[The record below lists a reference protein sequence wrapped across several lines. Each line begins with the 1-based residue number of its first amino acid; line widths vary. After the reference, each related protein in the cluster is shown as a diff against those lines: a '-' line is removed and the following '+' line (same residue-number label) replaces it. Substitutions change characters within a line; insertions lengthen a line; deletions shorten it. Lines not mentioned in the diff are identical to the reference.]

1 MPNKCHITDEEVEM
15 YMKDRKYDAAGK
27 LICPRCFKSYPEGTG
42 GPKNILKTHVGSENC
57 VKRGGTI
64 KNKESVQKSSSFLK
78 NFFTAPSA
86 KKKAVPSTAPA
97 PKVIRSQVIPPKLHW
112 NTLVDQ
118 NQTDTPATPAP
129 SVSSTVSPTQS
140 TEHPSVQS
148 TSIRS
153 SLLLLASRLDA
164 PSEETSNRFL
174 AEFNV
179 PPANYDNPALSADDL
194 WEESLNGMLHAA
206 FGWGDGLYEE
216 QMPGLEPE
224 RVRGLVRFVAHFV
237 DVRGLDEGLFE
248 ARMSRLAQSIE
259 KCPVAKPSAI
269 EILSDTEDFSS
280 PTISKEAAPAIPRT
294 VSHDFE
300 CMGYKLQIP
309 NGSSPHSAYP
319 FGLHDRTDLPWDY
332 AVKNGRMFLT
342 SRQCEKRVVGDGEAC
357 RCCRALERN
366 NVLKGI
372 VGRMRD
378 GVKEGTVYAYHGIG
392 GLHGLLRVKSKR
404 VEYYRLRAL
413 TQARRLAAK
422 ATTISN
428 NKRFLHAIASSK
440 VERVDKII
448 RLGLRHGRGVK
459 SLLDQVVKAAAGLY
473 KPKDYVEEDYMRGL
487 VLWKLGGNRIAT
499 IAHRSLGLPSITTL
513 KNQARIP
520 PILLSARQPTVAEVS
535 KNVDMSFDGLE
546 EALEPKN
553 GAVNNH
559 AVLMFDEIATEK
571 RLRWDDNSDLVVG
584 ICREHAHKV
593 PLEFRTEKDLVEV
606 FKAVDDDRAHI
617 AGEATVGAVGLLSD
631 NNRTYAARGVLI
643 SADCKKEDGKKH
655 AQLLQTT
662 LDGVNQQKEKTKTRI
677 VSIASDGETR
687 RGSAMVMLTFDKK
700 LSPESDIYNHLSA
713 LPFMNFHVGEDDI
726 TADKDWKHVFKRLRN
741 LLLRDSGIVVGGT
754 RITPSIIKAHLQEA
768 GVSSDHIRSIMNPED
783 KQDVRLAFDLL
794 KAVWTLPQTPTTN
807 TNPGFVRTREAI
819 WTFGQFLYHT
829 VMPYLCTDLTLS
841 EQLEHLSAAAHLAMF
856 LYRTDGKDCLPTLLY
871 VDIMIM
877 VKNVYFCLAKTKV
890 DNPNGSFWIILLGTD
905 RLEELFGNLR
915 TMIGNDANMDILQVS
930 WRLSSTAE
938 VANILARFPH
948 WDRPPRRITLP
959 PISRDAEPLPSSTD
973 HLKPGSWK
981 DKEKLK
987 VKSVTLQ
994 TSWSIGRRKIEES
1007 ICGARE
1013 EFKKMEEAV
1022 EKTVSDESVIDIL
1035 APNGKLLVTIAEA
1048 ASEGEP
1054 DSDSEDSPGA
1064 EEEMDDGIAEENAD
1078 ARVEVEDELTIESD
1092 DEDNTRGTERKV
1104 TINGKLVPKSRALAI
1119 YTRYRNFPASLDRLK
1134 RVQHAERFSSRAAV
1148 ESTYI
1153 NDPDSESSGSLVVH
1167 DPISTVVWSDG
1178 RLWLAIG
1185 EVTAIR
1191 VDGKVVDEVS
1201 VGLLVE
1207 DTVQVS
1213 FQLTGL
1219 RAATLEEDPTAKC
1232 DWRTCTMPEQT
1243 FTLPGRFVEPVNPE
1257 PASTSAHPSRLY
1269 YLFDSPFLVALSAL
1283 ILAKL
1288 STEDLKLAPKLSPS
1302 SHFPYR
1308 EAGGKAC
1315 FLCEDERDLGNIGT
1329 ASTVEC
1335 EYCDPAPTLDV
1346 AQSQRV
1352 LQHMGAHILFD
1363 PKISATDE
1371 PCGLCLRPSPL
1382 CKYYLKKGKGA
1393 NASLTVDKKRSECK
1407 YPVKFYYNSAASST
1421 ATAPCSNVPVTCPL
1435 CSKGSPAVWKYNLKE
1450 HFRHKHP
1457 NQLTKPEYA
1466 DLWSISQFEQRE
1478 MKEIWKKRNVVPV
1491 RRTGKKASAIVL
1503 VVSDKHKSSN
1513 TATLGDITD
1522 EDSGS
1527 ASDDDMLEGGNG
1539 DNDDFDED
1547 DFYVPDEPTPAELA
1561 DDLELENLR
1570 GPLELYKPVI
1580 FEDRMDIMEE
1590 TATVSGAAVDDG
1602 SISDGDTPVP
1612 LGARSPTPVQSKMPA
1627 MGTAQTDVP
1636 AVPVPNNVVT
1646 HESVHQEGLG
1656 AAVDINKRVTR
1667 KRQITSILTE
1677 GCLCGNVAVPYA
1689 PASIKCWAPGCETLW
1704 FHLECIGL
1712 EIVPRTKWTCDS
1724 CPTGGRLTGRGTK
1737 QAKTGEKDGP
1747 GNKRPRK

>member
-57 VKRGGTI
+57 IKRGGTI

-78 NFFTAPSA
+78 NFFMAPSA

-129 SVSSTVSPTQS
+129 SVPSTVSPTQS

-259 KCPVAKPSAI
+259 KWGNLRSVVSDAELPNTPPLPHSPLASPVAKPSAI

-428 NKRFLHAIASSK
+428 NKRFS
-440 VERVDKII
+440 R
-448 RLGLRHGRGVK
+448 
-459 SLLDQVVKAAAGLY
+459 
-473 KPKDYVEEDYMRGL
+473 
-487 VLWKLGGNRIAT
+487 
-499 IAHRSLGLPSITTL
+499 
-513 KNQARIP
+513 
-520 PILLSARQPTVAEVS
+520 
-535 KNVDMSFDGLE
+535 
-546 EALEPKN
+546 
-553 GAVNNH
+553 
-559 AVLMFDEIATEK
+559 
-571 RLRWDDNSDLVVG
+571 
-584 ICREHAHKV
+584 
-593 PLEFRTEKDLVEV
+593 
-606 FKAVDDDRAHI
+606 
-617 AGEATVGAVGLLSD
+617 
-631 NNRTYAARGVLI
+631 ARGI
-643 SADCKKEDGKKH
+643 RQ
-655 AQLLQTT
+655 AQ
-662 LDGVNQQKEKTKTRI
+662 V
-677 VSIASDGETR
+677 
-687 RGSAMVMLTFDKK
+687 
-700 LSPESDIYNHLSA
+700 
-713 LPFMNFHVGEDDI
+713 
-726 TADKDWKHVFKRLRN
+726 
-741 LLLRDSGIVVGGT
+741 
-754 RITPSIIKAHLQEA
+754 
-768 GVSSDHIRSIMNPED
+768 
-783 KQDVRLAFDLL
+783 KQYS
-794 KAVWTLPQTPTTN
+794 N
-807 TNPGFVRTREAI
+807 VRTML
-819 WTFGQFLYHT
+819 FL
-829 VMPYLCTDLTLS
+829 
-841 EQLEHLSAAAHLAMF
+841 
-856 LYRTDGKDCLPTLLY
+856 
-871 VDIMIM
+871 
-877 VKNVYFCLAKTKV
+877 
-890 DNPNGSFWIILLGTD
+890 
-905 RLEELFGNLR
+905 
-915 TMIGNDANMDILQVS
+915 
-930 WRLSSTAE
+930 
-938 VANILARFPH
+938 
-948 WDRPPRRITLP
+948 
-959 PISRDAEPLPSSTD
+959 
-973 HLKPGSWK
+973 
-981 DKEKLK
+981 
-987 VKSVTLQ
+987 
-994 TSWSIGRRKIEES
+994 
-1007 ICGARE
+1007 
-1013 EFKKMEEAV
+1013 
-1022 EKTVSDESVIDIL
+1022 
-1035 APNGKLLVTIAEA
+1035 
-1048 ASEGEP
+1048 
-1054 DSDSEDSPGA
+1054 
-1064 EEEMDDGIAEENAD
+1064 
-1078 ARVEVEDELTIESD
+1078 
-1092 DEDNTRGTERKV
+1092 
-1104 TINGKLVPKSRALAI
+1104 
-1119 YTRYRNFPASLDRLK
+1119 
-1134 RVQHAERFSSRAAV
+1134 
-1148 ESTYI
+1148 
-1153 NDPDSESSGSLVVH
+1153 
-1167 DPISTVVWSDG
+1167 
-1178 RLWLAIG
+1178 
-1185 EVTAIR
+1185 
-1191 VDGKVVDEVS
+1191 
-1201 VGLLVE
+1201 
-1207 DTVQVS
+1207 
-1213 FQLTGL
+1213 
-1219 RAATLEEDPTAKC
+1219 
-1232 DWRTCTMPEQT
+1232 
-1243 FTLPGRFVEPVNPE
+1243 
-1257 PASTSAHPSRLY
+1257 
-1269 YLFDSPFLVALSAL
+1269 
-1283 ILAKL
+1283 
-1288 STEDLKLAPKLSPS
+1288 
-1302 SHFPYR
+1302 
-1308 EAGGKAC
+1308 
-1315 FLCEDERDLGNIGT
+1315 
-1329 ASTVEC
+1329 
-1335 EYCDPAPTLDV
+1335 
-1346 AQSQRV
+1346 
-1352 LQHMGAHILFD
+1352 
-1363 PKISATDE
+1363 
-1371 PCGLCLRPSPL
+1371 
-1382 CKYYLKKGKGA
+1382 
-1393 NASLTVDKKRSECK
+1393 
-1407 YPVKFYYNSAASST
+1407 
-1421 ATAPCSNVPVTCPL
+1421 
-1435 CSKGSPAVWKYNLKE
+1435 
-1450 HFRHKHP
+1450 
-1457 NQLTKPEYA
+1457 
-1466 DLWSISQFEQRE
+1466 
-1478 MKEIWKKRNVVPV
+1478 
-1491 RRTGKKASAIVL
+1491 
-1503 VVSDKHKSSN
+1503 
-1513 TATLGDITD
+1513 LGDITD

-1547 DFYVPDEPTPAELA
+1547 DFYVPDQPTPAELA

-1580 FEDRMDIMEE
+1580 FEDRMDIMED

-1612 LGARSPTPVQSKMPA
+1612 LGARSPTPVQSKMPV

-1636 AVPVPNNVVT
+1636 AVPVPNNAVT

-1737 QAKTGEKDGP
+1737 QVKTGEKDGP